1 MAMYPVTD
9 YYKYVPRPIMRDP
22 TFEQVYLTKY
32 RRGNPTLT
40 IEMLETHFFL
50 MQCGVTADDPQRY
63 IDHCDFVHGI
73 QATDLSQEQT
83 ITVDKKAIF
92 KLDPAKEI
100 ENVGTSTHKKILLS
114 WHSKG
119 VVSGL
124 ITSTSNKKTASL
136 EHARSLDFLAEIK
149 KNTNPDFFNR
159 FQMALKL
166 KLKNGDDLNHSFNAK
181 WRDIEEAFEN
191 ALGHDSEEKK
201 STFFSRH

>member
-1 MAMYPVTD
+1 MAMYPVSD
-9 YYKYVPRPIMRDP
+9 YYRYVPKEIQRDP
-22 TFEQVYLTKY
+22 TFEQVYLAKY
-32 RRGNPTLT
+32 KRANPT
-40 IEMLETHFFL
+40 ISKEMLETHFFVL
-50 MQCGVTADDPQRY
+50 QCAVTAEDPQRY
-63 IDHCDFVHGI
+63 SDHCDFVHGL
-73 QATDLSQEQT
+73 QATDLQQEQT
-83 ITVDKKAIF
+83 ITVDKKIVF

-100 ENVGTSTHKKILLS
+100 EHVGSSTHKKILLS

-166 KLKNGDDLNHSFNAK
+166 KLKK
-181 WRDIEEAFEN
+181 W
-191 ALGHDSEEKK
+191 
-201 STFFSRH
+201 